1 MQSITES
8 SATINIPTEAKISKQ
23 MEVFYNPRMKAN
35 RDLTIAVLN
44 AWEKNNLQ
52 IADPF
57 AASGIRA
64 IRMLKE
70 CKKEKVE
77 SIWINDHSPD
87 AIHQIKENIKFNF
100 PKKSFMSEAN
110 GRIFLKDANMFLLES
125 HGFDYIDLDP
135 FGSPV
140 AFLDSACKRIARDGI
155 LAVTATDTSALCGSF
170 PDACKRKYAATP
182 LRCPIMH
189 ELGLRILIKKCQEIA
204 AQYDKG
210 LYPIFSYAKDH
221 YMRVFFQCEKGK
233 LKANEIVNRHKIIT
247 VNNTAV
253 GQLWIGQLWDEKFVK
268 NMETGE
274 EETEKFL
281 NIIKEEAKIEQIG
294 FHEIH
299 ALCKRNKFHIPQ
311 YTPLMNAIEKAGHKV
326 ARTHFSLNGMRS
338 TIAEKELLEIIKD
351 LNTNK

>member
-1 MQSITES
+1 MQTITEA
-8 SATINIPTEAKISKQ
+8 SATIKVPEETKISKQ

-35 RDLTIAVLN
+35 RDLTITVLN

-57 AASGIRA
+57 AASGIRT
-64 IRMLKE
+64 IRILKE

-77 SIWINDHSPD
+77 SIWLNDHSPD
-87 AIHQIKENIKFNF
+87 AIQQIKDNLKQNKLEKD
-100 PKKSFMSEAN
+100 K
-110 GRIFLKDANMFLLES
+110 RIIIEQKDANMFLLES

-155 LAVTATDTSALCGSF
+155 LAVTATDTSALCGAF

-182 LRCPIMH
+182 MHTAIMH
-189 ELGLRILIKKCQEIA
+189 EIGLRILIKKCQEIA
-204 AQYDKG
+204 AQYDRA

-221 YMRVFFQCEKGK
+221 YMRVFFLCEKGK
-233 LKANEIVNRHKIIT
+233 IKANEIVDQHKIIT
-247 VNNTAV
+247 VGNNTA
-253 GQLWIGQLWDEKFVK
+253 GPLWTGKLWDEKFIK
-268 NMETGE
+268 DMKTE
-274 EETEKFL
+274 EETTKFL
-281 NIIKEEAKIEQIG
+281 DIIKEEAGIEQIG

-299 ALCKRNKFHIPQ
+299 ALCKKNKLHIPQ
-311 YTPLMNAIEKAGHKV
+311 YLPLIKAIKDAGHNV

-338 TIAEKELLEIIKD
+338 TISEKELLEIIRKLNKKD
-351 LNTNK
+351 